1 MGIKRLI
8 RILGALLIFVVLLL
22 ALQICLDSDQD
33 QNRLQGEEIENVDA
47 DGNQRN

>member
-1 MGIKRLI
+1 MGIKILV

-33 QNRLQGEEIENVDA
+33 QNRLQGEDIENVD
-47 DGNQRN
+47 GNPR